1 MSKES
6 RRELIDQRSANILE
20 HIKQGL
26 TAEQIADAE
35 GITADDARKL
45 RLQLAR
51 EHKIAIPKARREGFR
66 ALGLNEERSG
76 FRVRLGYQLQ
86 HLRDQHHPVAVSKMT
101 GLTQAEQRDAV
112 DPRKGHNWT
121 LGQMQRLATARGYT
135 FERLI
140 QIALTKDGIGYS

>member
-1 MSKES
+1 
-6 RRELIDQRSANILE
+6 LIEQRSANILE
-20 HIKQGL
+20 HIKQGK

-45 RLQLAR
+45 RLQLAKKHDVR
-51 EHKIAIPKARREGFR
+51 IPKAHRAGFR
-66 ALGLNEERSG
+66 AIGLDDERSG

-86 HLRDQHHPVAVSKMT
+86 YLRDEHHPVAVSKMT

-121 LGQMQRLATARGYT
+121 LGQIQRLAEARGVS
-135 FERLI
+135 FEQMI
-140 QIALTKDGIGYS
+140 VTAMTKDGVGYA